1 MWTDVSTYVVA
12 CTESKTGSDSSRIM
26 ITYTRKNGKVYL
38 NGQKPLLL
46 VTGTKN
52 YLYILVIFRN
62 AKRTWNDV
70 QLPPV
75 YLLSTD
81 GCGHYGGAV
90 YRRRQSTQSLH
101 ASLYSGWLSKLN

>member
-46 VTGTKN
+46 VTGYWDKK
-52 YLYILVIFRN
+52 L
-62 AKRTWNDV
+62 
-70 QLPPV
+70 
-75 YLLSTD
+75 
-81 GCGHYGGAV
+81 
-90 YRRRQSTQSLH
+90 
-101 ASLYSGWLSKLN
+101 SLYTGNISQCETYLE